1 MSVASLQKVAEEL
14 WVAENRVR
22 LAAQS
27 VPARMVVVRL
37 RDGSL
42 LVHSPVEANTALRT
56 ELATLGPVRHLVA
69 PSKYHHLW
77 LADWLTSYPDA
88 AVYGAPGL
96 PEKRQDIAFDEV
108 LSDESP
114 TTWATEIDQLV
125 FRGLPIF
132 NEVVFHHRPSR
143 SLIVADLVF
152 NIHEADGLLAPMIMR
167 LNGMWKRFGPSRM
180 LRLMMS
186 RNREAARQG
195 IESIL
200 RWDFDRIVMSHGQVY
215 DPGGHEAVERAF
227 SFLL

>member
-1 MSVASLQKVAEEL
+1 MSVPYLQKVADEL
-14 WVAENRVR
+14 WAAESRVR
-22 LAAQS
+22 FVAQW

-42 LVHSPVEANTALRT
+42 FVHSPVEANTALRT
-56 ELATLGPVRHLVA
+56 ELATLGPIRHLVA

-77 LADWLTSYPDA
+77 LADWVTSCPDA
-88 AVYGAPGL
+88 TVYGAPGL
-96 PEKRQDIAFDEV
+96 PKKRQDVAFDEV
-108 LSDESP
+108 LGDESP
-114 TTWATEIDQLV
+114 ASWATEIDQLV

-152 NIHEADGLLAPMIMR
+152 NIHEVEGLLGPMIMR

-200 RWDFDRIVMSHGQVY
+200 RWDFDRVVMSHGQVY
-215 DPGGHEAVERAF
+215 DPGGREALERAF